1 MHRLLAGL
9 LVLLFCASAHADP
22 LRIAVASNFQVT
34 FEELVAAYSKQS
46 SDQIEGTYGATG
58 ALFTQIVNGAPFAAL
73 FSADGNRT
81 EQLVANGR
89 AKATSRF
96 VYAIGRLALWTP
108 GAPSQSPSEWL
119 TDPQHRI
126 AIADPLNAPYGL
138 AAKETLTSMKLW
150 EQAQPQLVTGSS
162 VAQAMQFVES
172 KSAAGG
178 FVAQAQLI
186 AHYKGKPPS
195 ADAWLVPLNMHSPIV
210 QEAVVLNTPAAERA
224 QAFLTFVAS
233 DAGRALIEANGYAVL
248 APTH

>member
-9 LVLLFCASAHADP
+9 LVLLFCTSAHADL

-46 SDQIEGTYGATG
+46 SDQIAGTYGATG

-73 FSADGNRT
+73 FSADGDRT

-150 EQAQPQLVTGSS
+150 EQAQAQLVTGNS
-162 VAQAMQFVES
+162 VSQAMQFVES
-172 KSAAGG
+172 KGADGG

-210 QEAVVLNTPAAERA
+210 QEAVVLNTPAADRA

-248 APTH
+248 AATH

>member
-1 MHRLLAGL
+1 MRRLLAGL
-9 LVLLFCASAHADP
+9 LIVAIGSSADADP
-22 LRIAVASNFQVT
+22 LRIAVAANFQNT
-34 FEELVAAYSKQS
+34 FEALVAAYAKQS
-46 SDQIEGTYGATG
+46 TEQIEGTYDATG
-58 ALFTQIVNGAPFAAL
+58 LLYTQIVNGAPFAAL
-73 FSADGNRT
+73 FAADGERT

-108 GAPSQSPSEWL
+108 GAPSQAPSNWL
-119 TDPQHRI
+119 ADPLHRI
-126 AIADPLNAPYGL
+126 AIADPQNAPYGL
-138 AAKETLTSMKLW
+138 AAKEALTSMKLW
-150 EQAQPQLVTGSS
+150 DQVQGRLVTGNS
-162 VAQAMQFVES
+162 VAQALQFIES

-195 ADAWLVPLNMHSPIV
+195 TDVWLVPLSMHSPIV
-210 QEAVVLNTPAAERA
+210 QEAVVLNTPAADRA

-248 APTH
+248 APAH